1 MVNVNIK
8 TNVSTVELEYKE
20 DENNKLL
27 FFHYQNGWF
36 LKFFDIDNEGYYVDC
51 DDYVKMSTNRKVKN
65 KSKLNERINN
75 IIKEGNEYFNN
86 IIDFGL
92 IEEQY

>member
-8 TNVSTVELEYKE
+8 TNISTVELEYKE

-36 LKFFDIDNEGYYVDC
+36 LKFFAIDNEGYYVDC
-51 DDYVKMSTNRKVKN
+51 DDYV
-65 KSKLNERINN
+65 
-75 IIKEGNEYFNN
+75 
-86 IIDFGL
+86 
-92 IEEQY
+92 